1 MLSGF
6 RDSEEAAGVEGSER
20 GAVGDVVGEVMGGGG
35 VQIT

>member
-6 RDSEEAAGVEGSER
+6 RDSQEAGGMEGSER
-20 GAVGDVVGEVMGGGG
+20 GAVVGEVMGAGG